1 MVIIQK
7 VRAKFLFLKINPTS
21 MKSFLPFLFS
31 IFSCF
36 VLKTQAQ
43 ENQKKIDSL
52 LEIIGE
58 TKIDT
63 IKAEKY
69 LELSDLTMYN
79 DQKGTIRYIEKATA
93 LYKKSNND
101 KGVAKLY
108 AQKANYYYRLGEI
121 DSARHYLVNSVDK
134 SLFLGDTLRAAIIRH
149 NIGILDHYQGN
160 SGSADTITD
169 TNIPVFK
176 KYEDTLHLGNA
187 FLLKG
192 KIGMTNG
199 FFNIAMEETHKALK
213 IHREI
218 NDDFRTAEDLLQ
230 IGMVYQATEEDEKAI
245 DIFNESIEYYKRLE
259 SDQSVAQVLNYMAD
273 SKIKLNYFKSAAE
286 DLENA
291 LILSEKLE
299 YKANIAR
306 VYFNKGL
313 LEYTKENYITA
324 IDNFESSLRK
334 WETIGSP
341 NNEANT
347 IFYLGRSYL
356 QRKQY
361 DKAVMY
367 FNQSIKIATSLADP
381 EILGK
386 VYLEKSVA
394 LEAINNHKEALD
406 YFKKN
411 KAISDSIFTLKRTKA
426 TAELKTIYDTEKKEQ
441 EIALLEQQAE
451 ISTLQKLLLG
461 LGLGLSFLTF
471 GLGYYALRQKMK
483 RDKLEKERVDT
494 ELAFKKKELTTHAL
508 HLAKKNE
515 TLESLR
521 QKAEELKSDENGQ
534 NIAQLINTINF
545 DLQDDNNWEK
555 FARYFEEVHKDF
567 NTNVIKK
574 YSEITPSELRLMA
587 LIKMNLSSKEI
598 ANILN
603 ISIPGIKKARQR
615 LRKKMALSTT
625 DSLENAV
632 LSI

>member
-1 MVIIQK
+1 MK
-7 VRAKFLFLKINPTS
+7 PLSLFFFFLC
-21 MKSFLPFLFS
+21 
-31 IFSCF
+31 SCF

-134 SLFLGDTLRAAIIRH
+134 SFFIGDTLRGATIRH

-160 SGSADTITD
+160 TENAKVIMDL
-169 TNIPVFK
+169 NIPIFK
-176 KYEDTLHLGNA
+176 KYNDSLHLGNA

-192 KIGMTNG
+192 KIGISDG
-199 FFNIAMEETHKALK
+199 FLNIALQETYNALK
-213 IHREI
+213 IHKQIR
-218 NDDFRTAEDLLQ
+218 NDFRIAEDLLQ
-230 IGMVYQATEEDEKAI
+230 IGIIYQSTSENGKAV
-245 DIFNESIEYYKRLE
+245 DIFNESMEYYKKVE
-259 SDQSVAQVLNYMAD
+259 KNQSIAQVLNYLAD
-273 SKIKLNYFKSAAE
+273 SKIKLEYFDSARKNLE
-286 DLENA
+286 DA
-291 LILSEKLE
+291 LKLSEQLD
-299 YKANIAR
+299 YTPNIAR
-306 VYFNKGL
+306 TYYNIGV
-313 LEYTKENYITA
+313 LEYTLGNIALA
-324 IDNFESSLRK
+324 INNFESSFEIWK
-334 WETIGSP
+334 TVGSP
-341 NNEANT
+341 NNEANSL
-347 IFYLGRSYL
+347 FYLGRCYL
-356 QRKQY
+356 RKKNEE
-361 DKAVMY
+361 KAIS
-367 FNQSIKIATSLADP
+367 FFDQSIEIALAIKAP
-381 EILGK
+381 EVLGK
-386 VYLEKSVA
+386 VYLEKSIA
-394 LEAINNHKEALD
+394 LEALTKHEEALT
-406 YFKKN
+406 YFKRN
-411 KAISDSIFTLKRTKA
+411 KSISDSIFTLNREKA
-426 TAELKTIYDTEKKEQ
+426 TLELKTIYETEKKEQ
-441 EIALLEQQAE
+441 EIALLEQEAE
-451 ISTLQKLLLG
+451 INNLQKLLLG
-461 LGLGLSFLTF
+461 LGLGLSFLIF
-471 GLGYYALRQKMK
+471 GIGFYALRQKMK
-483 RDKLEKERVDT
+483 RNKLEKEKVDV

-521 QKAEELKSDENGQ
+521 QKAEELKSNENEKGVT
-534 NIAQLINTINF
+534 QLINTINF
-545 DLQDDNNWEK
+545 DLQDDNNWEN
-555 FARYFEEVHKDF
+555 FARYFEDVHKNF
-567 NTNVIKK
+567 NTNVTKK
-574 YSEITPSELRLMA
+574 YPEITPNELRLMA

-615 LRKKMALSTT
+615 LRKKMNLSTT